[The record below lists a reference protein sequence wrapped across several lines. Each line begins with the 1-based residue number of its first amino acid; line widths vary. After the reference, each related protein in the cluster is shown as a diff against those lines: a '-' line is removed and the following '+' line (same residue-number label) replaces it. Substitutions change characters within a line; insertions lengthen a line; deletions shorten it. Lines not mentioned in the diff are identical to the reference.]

1 MDGIDSVV
9 LAKMPLAEAI
19 LTVWRLI
26 ADEDR
31 LQAIF
36 NRYRGRCYEQSISFA
51 TMVQLVADAL
61 LEHEGSG
68 NQSFTR
74 AHESGDLEATTRAA
88 YGKLG
93 RLPLALSVGW
103 FGELSSAIAELFPEQ
118 SHRETATCLD
128 EFTIVTID
136 GKTIKRIAKRLKPLR
151 TVKGGVIGGKALV
164 ATEYA
169 TGLAIAMAV
178 DPDGEANDVRLLPDL
193 LPEVRQRTAG
203 PRLWVGDRA
212 FGAPVHIS
220 RFTAEEDSF
229 VLRYNAQTHF
239 FRDEEE
245 TVRQGVDDEGRS
257 FTEECGWLGR
267 DGNKHQCYVRRITL
281 HREDEED
288 LAIVTDLFG
297 ARKYPAKAL
306 LSLYRDRWGI
316 EQMFQQVTEVF
327 GLEKLIGGRPEAT
340 IFQFAFCLLLYN
352 QMQLVRAY
360 VVKHQKVETN
370 QVSLEQLFVDVRRE
384 LIAWVVVCSCIELP
398 PRTPAQTRQRLD
410 KLLRKQWSNRWL
422 KATRSHTKTKQPTPQ
437 SKTHT
442 SVHRALIADK
452 T

>member
-1 MDGIDSVV
+1 MEGFDEAM
-9 LAKMPLAEAI
+9 LAKLPLAEAV
-19 LTVWRLI
+19 LTTWRFI
-26 ADEDR
+26 ADEER

-36 NRYRGRCYEQSISFA
+36 NQYRGRCYEQTISFA

-68 NQSFTR
+68 NQSFAR
-74 AHESGDLEATTRAA
+74 AYESGDLKATTRAA

-103 FGELSSAIAELFPEQ
+103 FGELSAAITELFPAEA
-118 SHRETATCLD
+118 SRETAPCLD
-128 EFTIVTID
+128 GFTIVTID
-136 GKTIKRIAKRLKPLR
+136 GKTIKRVAKRLKPLR
-151 TVKGGVIGGKALV
+151 TASGGVIGGKALV

-169 TGLAIAMAV
+169 TGLAIAMAA
-178 DPDGEANDVRLLPDL
+178 DLDGEANDVRLLPDL

-212 FGAPVHIS
+212 FGAPMHIS

-239 FRDEEE
+239 FRDPGE
-245 TVRQGVDDEGRS
+245 TVRKGVDDAGRA

-281 HREDEED
+281 HREGEED
-288 LAIVTDLFG
+288 IAIVTDLFG
-297 ARKYPAKAL
+297 SRKYPAKVL

-360 VVKHQKVETN
+360 VVKHQEVETDR
-370 QVSLEQLFVDVRRE
+370 VSLEQLFVDVRRE
-384 LIAWVVVCSCIELP
+384 LIAWTVVGGPIDLP
-398 PRTPAQTRQRLD
+398 QHTPAQTRRRLD
-410 KLLRKQWSNRWL
+410 TLLRKQWSDRWL
-422 KATRSHTKTKQPTPQ
+422 KATRDHPKPKKMPPKT
-437 SKTHT
+437 KTHT
-442 SVHRALIADK
+442 SVYRALMAAK
-452 T
+452 A

>member
-1 MDGIDSVV
+1 MDSVDEVV
-9 LAKMPLAEAI
+9 LAKMPLAEAV

-26 ADEDR
+26 ADGDR

-36 NRYRGRCYEQSISFA
+36 DRYRGRCYEQSISFA

-68 NQSFTR
+68 NQSFAR
-74 AHESGDLEATTRAA
+74 AYESGDLEATTRAA

-103 FGELSSAIAELFPEQ
+103 FGELSAAIAALFPEAA
-118 SHRETATCLD
+118 HRETATCLD
-128 EFTIVTID
+128 GFAIVTID

-151 TVKGGVIGGKALV
+151 TVNGGVIGGKALV

-193 LPEVRQRTAG
+193 LPEVRQRIPG

-212 FGAPVHIS
+212 FGAPLQIS
-220 RFTAEEDSF
+220 RFTAEDDSF

-239 FRDEEE
+239 IRDEGE
-245 TVRQGVDDEGRS
+245 TVRKGVDDEGRS

-281 HREDEED
+281 HREGEED
-288 LAIVTDLFG
+288 IAIVTNLFG
-297 ARKYPAKAL
+297 SRKYPAKVL
-306 LSLYRDRWGI
+306 LALYRDRWGI

-327 GLEKLIGGRPEAT
+327 GLEKLIGGRPEAM

-360 VVKHQKVETN
+360 VVKHQEVETD

-384 LIAWVVVCSCIELP
+384 LIAWTVVCGPIELP
-398 PRTPAQTRQRLD
+398 QITRTQTRRRLD
-410 KLLRKQWSNRWL
+410 KLLRNQWSDRWI
-422 KATRSHTKTKQPTPQ
+422 KATRAHPKPKKQSPKT
-437 SKTHT
+437 KTHT
-442 SVHRALIADK
+442 SVHRALIAAK